1 MALLEALKTQSQH
14 LKGLL
19 SALSGVCNLV
29 MHGNTPEQVRSFFI
43 GASLV
48 ALWKKGGGVCPIAV
62 GCTLRW
68 LVTKVAYK
76 QVVDKVAELLALQ
89 QLGYG
94 VHGGSEAAVHATQ
107 RFLNNINA
115 CQAMIKRL

>member
-1 MALLEALKTQSQH
+1 M
-14 LKGLL
+14 
-19 SALSGVCNLV
+19 
-29 MHGNTPEQVRSFFI
+29 
-43 GASLV
+43 
-48 ALWKKGGGVCPIAV
+48 CPIAV

-115 CQAMIKRL
+115 CQAMIKLL